1 MTVKLAQRVQRMG
14 TEAAF
19 RVFARAK
26 ALEAQGK
33 DVVHLEMGEP
43 DFPTPAFIREA
54 CVAALAAGHTGY
66 APAAGLGSLREAIAA
81 HTLGTRGLEVDPQQV
96 VVMPG
101 GKPVIF
107 ATFLALVERG
117 DEVVY
122 PDPGFPIF
130 ESMTDALGGVRR
142 PWFPGAGTATRPDLD
157 RLAGLLGPRT
167 KLLVLNS
174 PGNPTGIVYRPDEL
188 ERIAA
193 LCVEHDVLVLSDEI
207 YSHILFD
214 GARHVSIATY
224 PGMAER
230 PILLDGFSKTW
241 SMTGWR
247 LGWAVAPRP
256 IAAAFEKIMTNTT
269 SCAVHFAQ
277 HAALAALRGP
287 RDEVHAMVR
296 AFEERRDALVDGLA
310 ALPGVACDRP
320 QGSFFAFADIR
331 GTGADATEL
340 AGRFLEE
347 GGVACVEG
355 PAFGAGGAGH
365 IRFSFAADVARIRQ
379 ALGRMAT
386 VLA

>member
-230 PILLDGFSKTW
+230 TILLDGFSKTW